1 MSAKPEAPARRV
13 DVVDDPE
20 QLAVLAHPTR
30 VAILSALRTPKSAAA
45 VAREISETRQKT
57 HYHVKALLDAGL
69 IELVGE
75 RRTGTFVEQL
85 YRAVASTI
93 VVSPRLTWSDDDH
106 VRALRAQM
114 PLEHLV
120 RLGESL
126 QRDAAALLDRAAFDG
141 EEIPCAAADATVRF
155 RDEASRAAFIEEYMA
170 ALKPLLKR
178 YGARTGDT
186 YRVAIAVHPT
196 ERREG

>member
-1 MSAKPEAPARRV
+1 MSAKTEAPARV
-13 DVVDDPE
+13 EVLDDPE

-30 VAILSALRTPKSAAA
+30 VAILGVLRTPKSAAA
-45 VAREISETRQKT
+45 VARAIGETRQRT

-75 RRTGTFVEQL
+75 RRTGTFIEQL
-85 YRAVASTI
+85 YRSVAGTFL
-93 VVSPRLTWSDDDH
+93 VSPRLTWSDDEH
-106 VRALRAQM
+106 MRALRAQL

-141 EEIPCAAADATVRF
+141 EEIPCAAVDATVRF
-155 RDEASRAAFIEEYMA
+155 KNQDTRAAFMDEYMA
-170 ALKPLLKR
+170 AIKPLLKK
-178 YGARTGDT
+178 YGSRTGDT

-196 ERREG
+196 EHGEG

>member
-1 MSAKPEAPARRV
+1 MSAKTGNAGRV
-13 DVVDDPE
+13 DVLDHPE

-30 VAILSALRTPKSAAA
+30 IAILGVLRTPKSAAA

-69 IELVGE
+69 IKLVGE
-75 RRTGTFVEQL
+75 RRTGAFVEQL
-85 YRAVASTI
+85 YRSVAGTI
-93 VVSPRLTWSDDDH
+93 LVSPRLLWSDDAQ
-106 VRALRAQM
+106 VRALETQM

-120 RLGESL
+120 RLGGSL

-141 EEIPCAAADATVRF
+141 EEIPCAAIDATVRF
-155 RDEASRAAFIEEYMA
+155 RNQETRAAFIEEYMA
-170 ALKPLLKR
+170 AIKPLLKK
-178 YGARTGDT
+178 YGTRTGDE

-196 ERREG
+196 DRGEG